1 MTADPLA
8 LQEALRRALD
18 GGAPVHLAAWGEP
31 SAPTTPPVSPTR
43 VPADVA
49 VIVPTSGT
57 TGEPKS
63 VGLSAAA
70 LCASADA
77 THAALGGP
85 GSWLLALPI
94 QHVAGAQVL
103 VRALRAGTDPAVLPA
118 GSRFTAD
125 RFADGARRVLAGDGP
140 AYTALVPTQVAR
152 ILADDAATALLTRFD
167 AVLVGGAAMPY
178 PIAEEATDRR
188 IRIVRTYGMSETAG
202 GCVYDGQAL
211 PGSAFDVAADGVISV
226 GGPTLAE
233 GYLTPEGALDTSGF
247 STGAD
252 GRRWF
257 RTSDV
262 GLIRPDGLLEVLGR
276 ADDVIVTG
284 GHKVRPELVRR
295 ALLDLDGVT
304 DAFVVAVPD
313 PHWGHAVGAL
323 LVWQDPAGA
332 LTAAQVRAALSGLP
346 PYARPWWVRAVPHL
360 PLTALG
366 KPDRPAARRLLLA
379 SGRIES
385 DPS

>member
-18 GGAPVHLAAWGEP
+18 GGPAVDLAAWGA
-31 SAPTTPPVSPTR
+31 SAADTRRAPPTACPPG
-43 VPADVA
+43 VA
-49 VIVPTSGT
+49 MIVPTSGT

-63 VGLSAAA
+63 VGLSAGA

-85 GSWLLALPI
+85 GRWLLALPI

-103 VRALRAGTDPAVLPA
+103 VRSLSAGTDPVTLPA
-118 GSRFTAD
+118 GEPFTAE
-125 RFADGARRVLAGDGP
+125 RFAQAARRALAGDTP

-152 ILADDAATALLTRFD
+152 VLGDDAAAALLARFD

-178 PIAEEATDRR
+178 AVAEAALDRR
-188 IRIVRTYGMSETAG
+188 VRIVRTYGMSETAG

-211 PGSAFDVAADGVISV
+211 PGSAVRVGQDGLVSV
-226 GGPTLAE
+226 GGATLAE
-233 GYLTPEGALDTSGF
+233 GYLTRDGTLDTTGF
-247 STGAD
+247 SVAD
-252 GRRWF
+252 DGMRWF
-257 RTSDV
+257 LTSDI
-262 GLIRPDGLLEVLGR
+262 GLVRPDGLLEVLGR

-284 GHKVRPELVRR
+284 GHKVRPEVVRR
-295 ALLDLDGVT
+295 ALLALDGVL
-304 DAFVVAVPD
+304 DAFVVGVPD
-313 PHWGHAVGAL
+313 PQWGHAVGAV
-323 LVWQDPAGA
+323 LVWRDPTSARTG
-332 LTAAQVRAALSGLP
+332 AQVRAAVAGLP
-346 PYARPWWVRAVPHL
+346 AYARPWWVVAAPDV

-379 SGRIES
+379 GGRI
-385 DPS
+385 DPDVS